1 MSRTSV
7 TYPLLD
13 TRQPRAHRALGD
25 YRDSPSRGDV
35 ARLRFTQIGCMGN
48 SHTLV
53 IESSATYEI
62 RLLGGSVQALQRQ
75 FPSITAVMTRQAHTV
90 LFRRVEAPAELDQL
104 LDQLLSMGLVLAEVH
119 EVPVIPLSAP
129 PPEPVT
135 SEGTP

>member
-1 MSRTSV
+1 
-7 TYPLLD
+7 
-13 TRQPRAHRALGD
+13 
-25 YRDSPSRGDV
+25 
-35 ARLRFTQIGCMGN
+35 MGN
-48 SHTLV
+48 SQTLV

-129 PPEPVT
+129 PPAPVT
-135 SEGTP
+135 REGHFDEGL